1 MTFPHS
7 LSAQLTDLLGER
19 YTEGRS
25 DRDNHAG
32 TEAHHDAMPPD
43 AVAYPVNTEE
53 VAAILRAC
61 RNARVPVIAHGAGS
75 SLEGNASAPQ
85 GGLCLDMTRMDRI
98 VAVRPE
104 DMDCTVEA
112 GVTREALNTHLRD
125 TGLFFPV
132 DPGANATLGGMAA
145 TRASGTN
152 AVHYGT
158 MRENVLSLT
167 VVTAEGEIIRTA
179 RRARKSSAGYD
190 LTHLYLG
197 SEGTLGIITEIS
209 LRLYGR
215 PEATMAAV
223 CTFPDA
229 GSASTTAVEAI
240 QMGLTPAR
248 MEYLDAGCIRAVNA
262 YSAREDT
269 EADTLFVE
277 FIGSPEG
284 LREQVALFEELA
296 AANGGK
302 DFRWAKEEEA
312 RNRLWR
318 ARHTAYTATV
328 AQRPGARGWATDVCV
343 PLSALPACIDHAKAL
358 LDDCPVPASIMGHV
372 GDGNFHV
379 VFALDPEATEERA
392 LLAELNAR
400 MVAEA
405 LSHDGTCTG
414 EHGVGLGK
422 QKYMAD
428 EHGPA
433 LDIMRRVKAALDP
446 DNLMN
451 PGKVLP
457 LAQEARR

>member
-1 MTFPHS
+1 
-7 LSAQLTDLLGER
+7 
-19 YTEGRS
+19 
-25 DRDNHAG
+25 
-32 TEAHHDAMPPD
+32 
-43 AVAYPVNTEE
+43 
-53 VAAILRAC
+53 
-61 RNARVPVIAHGAGS
+61 
-75 SLEGNASAPQ
+75 
-85 GGLCLDMTRMDRI
+85 
-98 VAVRPE
+98 
-104 DMDCTVEA
+104 
-112 GVTREALNTHLRD
+112 
-125 TGLFFPV
+125 
-132 DPGANATLGGMAA
+132 
-145 TRASGTN
+145 
-152 AVHYGT
+152 
-158 MRENVLSLT
+158 
-167 VVTAEGEIIRTA
+167 
-179 RRARKSSAGYD
+179 
-190 LTHLYLG
+190 
-197 SEGTLGIITEIS
+197 
-209 LRLYGR
+209 
-215 PEATMAAV
+215 MAAV

-457 LAQEARR
+457 PAQEART